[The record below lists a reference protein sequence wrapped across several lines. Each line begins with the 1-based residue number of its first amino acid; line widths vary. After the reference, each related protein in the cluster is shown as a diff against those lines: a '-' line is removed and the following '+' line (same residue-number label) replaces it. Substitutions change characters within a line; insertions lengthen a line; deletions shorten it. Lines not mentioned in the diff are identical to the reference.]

1 MREAQLIFQPT
12 KEFFIN
18 DRPNDR
24 FQKRNEDIAK
34 VNRQIRAPQVR
45 VIDEAG
51 EMLGVMTVP
60 EGIKLAE
67 DRGLDLVEVSP
78 NATPPVCK
86 IIDFGK
92 YKYEVQKKKNE
103 AKKKQKVVT
112 IKEIKL
118 RPNIDPHDLGIK
130 TKQMKGFLAEGDKVK
145 ITLRFRGREM
155 AHIDLGRALLDRVK
169 DEFGETA
176 KLELHPRMEGRQM
189 IMILAPQTA
198 K

>member
-1 MREAQLIFQPT
+1 M
-12 KEFFIN
+12 
-18 DRPNDR
+18 
-24 FQKRNEDIAK
+24 
-34 VNRQIRAPQVR
+34 NRQIRAEQVR

-60 EGIKLAE
+60 EGIRMAE
-67 DRGLDLVEVSP
+67 ERGLDLVEVSP

-118 RPNIDPHDLGIK
+118 RPNIDKHDLGIK
-130 TKQMKGFLAEGDKVK
+130 IKQMKSFLEEGDKVK

-155 AHIDLGRALLDRVK
+155 AHIDIGRALMDRVK

-189 IMILAPQTA
+189 IMILAPQTV

>member
-1 MREAQLIFQPT
+1 MEKPT
-12 KEFFIN
+12 N
-18 DRPNDR
+18 DRNNDRNDR
-24 FQKRNEDIAK
+24 FNKRNEDIAR

-45 VIDEAG
+45 VINEEG

-60 EGIKLAE
+60 DAIRKAE
-67 DRGLDLVEVSP
+67 EAGLDLVEVSP
-78 NATPPVCK
+78 NANPPVCK

-130 TKQMKGFLAEGDKVK
+130 SKQMKGFIEDGDKVK
-145 ITLRFRGREM
+145 VTLRFRGREM
-155 AHIDLGRALLDRVK
+155 SHIELGRALMDKVRDSFGDTARV
-169 DEFGETA
+169 
-176 KLELHPRMEGRQM
+176 ELAARMEGRQM
-189 IMILAPQTA
+189 IMILAPQSG

>member
-1 MREAQLIFQPT
+1 M
-12 KEFFIN
+12 
-18 DRPNDR
+18 
-24 FQKRNEDIAK
+24 
-34 VNRQIRAPQVR
+34 R

-60 EGIKLAE
+60 EGIRLAE

-78 NATPPVCK
+78 NANPPVCK

-130 TKQMKGFLAEGDKVK
+130 TKQMKGFLEDGDKVK

-155 AHIDLGRALLDRVK
+155 AHIDLGRALLDKVK
-169 DEFGETA
+169 TEFETTA
-176 KLELHPRMEGRQM
+176 KLELPPRLEGKQM
-189 IMILAPQTA
+189 IMVLAPATA